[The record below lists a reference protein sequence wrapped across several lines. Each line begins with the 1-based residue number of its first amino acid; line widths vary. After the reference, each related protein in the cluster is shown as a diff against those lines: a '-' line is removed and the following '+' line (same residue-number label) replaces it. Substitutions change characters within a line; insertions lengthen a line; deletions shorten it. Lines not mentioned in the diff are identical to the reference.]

1 MSKKVEK
8 RSISAFI
15 MDFFPVQLI
24 IGHLK
29 HNLIVLVYWLILFL
43 IVGDYLGYSYGIPI
57 LFYSPEYLHEVS
69 IWSFYLL
76 GIGIG
81 GFIMAFNT
89 YSYIKLGP
97 LYPFLVTV
105 HRPFFKFC
113 KNNALIPVV
122 FIVFY
127 LYQMIRFQIAEEFA
141 TPKELVLFS
150 SFLILGIVT
159 FLVFSFIYF
168 FPLGRTLSGQNIEE
182 NETKKNPIESVIN
195 KPKSRWYQSFI
206 ENKRKTYIYLGG
218 GFKLYQSRSIEHIPQ
233 STIEQIFSKNRVNT
247 SIFEILTIVA
257 YLALGLFSDYDIM
270 EMPAGMSI
278 ILLMTIILM
287 LFSAIMSWFGRWTYP
302 ILILILLLMNNL
314 SLNTEL
320 FTYKNY
326 GYGLDYSIKS
336 PRPSYSIQSIEKF
349 ANSDKDAQT
358 SFKSYLETLDNWKYK
373 SGKHKPKLII
383 VNTSGGGSRSALWTL
398 SVLQK
403 LDEEFKGRM
412 SPHIHLITGASG
424 GMIGAAYFRELLLRK
439 KQGEISSLYD
449 STYRVN
455 MGKDLLNR
463 LTFAASTNDIFFR
476 YQKFKYGKSK
486 YPKDR
491 GYAFEEQLHKNTN
504 NFMEHS
510 LSYYSNF
517 EKKGIIPT
525 MIFSPTIVNDGRRL
539 LICSQPLNFLTEDHG
554 GPARMTKS
562 YENID
567 FLTFFKNLDAK
578 ETRFSSVLRSSST
591 FPFVMPMMTMPSNPE
606 IQLMD
611 AGIRDNYGGKTM
623 MEFLHVMKEWILEN
637 TSGVIILQI
646 RDTKKIL
653 NNETYRPVSMI
664 DKLTLPF
671 GNIYKNFPR
680 TQDFDQEQM
689 MKIGVQQFQFP
700 VDLVSFNLRESQKDR
715 ISLSWHLTS
724 QEKLKIEQAYDSKL
738 NQNAVRQMKRLLNI
752 YN

>member
-1 MSKKVEK
+1 MSKKGEQ
-8 RSISAFI
+8 RSIAKFI
-15 MDFFPVQLI
+15 MDFFPLQLI

-57 LFYSPEYLHEVS
+57 LFYSPEYLNNVS

-76 GIGIG
+76 GVGIG

-122 FIVFY
+122 FILFY
-127 LYQMIRFQIAEEFA
+127 LYHMINFQIDEEFA
-141 TPKELVLFS
+141 TAKEYLMFS
-150 SFLILGIVT
+150 GFFILGITT
-159 FLVFSFIYF
+159 FLIFSFIYF
-168 FPLGRTLSGQNIEE
+168 FPLGRTLTTQNE
-182 NETKKNPIESVIN
+182 NPDDTKDNPIESVIH
-195 KPKSRWYQSFI
+195 KPKNRWYKSFL
-206 ENKRKTYIYLGG
+206 ENQRKNYIYLGG
-218 GFKLYQSRSIEHIPQ
+218 GFKLYHSRSIDHIPQ
-233 STIEQIFSKNRVNT
+233 ATIEKMFSRNRVNT
-247 SIFEILTIVA
+247 SIFEVLTIVA
-257 YLALGLFSDYDIM
+257 YLILGLFSDYDVM

-302 ILILILLLMNNL
+302 VLILVILLMNKL
-314 SLNTEL
+314 SLTTDF

-326 GYGLDYSIKS
+326 GYGLDYSKSTTRPNYSIKS
-336 PRPSYSIQSIEKF
+336 LESY
-349 ANSDKDAQT
+349 ANADQNGHA
-358 SFKSYLETLDNWKYK
+358 SFNSYIETLNNWKFK
-373 SGKHKPKLII
+373 SGKQKPKLII

-403 LDEEFKGRM
+403 LDEDLNGKM
-412 SPHIHLITGASG
+412 APHIQLITGASG
-424 GMIGAAYFRELLLRK
+424 GMIGAAYFRELVLRK
-439 KQGEISSLYD
+439 KKGEITSLYD

-476 YQKFKYGKSK
+476 YQKFKYGNSK

-504 NFMEHS
+504 GVMEHS
-510 LSYYSNF
+510 LGYYADY
-517 EKKGIIPT
+517 EKRGVIPT

-539 LICSQPLNFLTEDHG
+539 LMCSQPLSFLTEDHG

-562 YENID
+562 YENLD
-567 FLTFFKNLDAK
+567 FLTFFEGLDAK
-578 ETRFSSVLRSSST
+578 EMRFSSVMRSSST
-591 FPFVMPMMTMPSNPE
+591 FPFVMPMMTMPSEPE

-623 MEFLHVMKEWILEN
+623 MEFLHVMKDWIQEN

-700 VDLVSFNLRESQKDR
+700 VDLVSFNLRENQKDR

-724 QEKLKIEQAYDSKL
+724 EEKMKIENAYYSNL
-738 NQNAVRQMKRLLNI
+738 NQNAVRQLRRLLNI